1 MSIPESAEEVK
12 EGQTRDFPSGP
23 LVKNL
28 PCDAGDAGSIPDQG
42 SKTLHCCCLVA
53 KSRLT
58 FQPHGPPGSSV
69 HGIYQARMMEWV
81 AISFSRD
88 SSQPR
93 DQACVSYTGRQI
105 LYC

>member
-53 KSRLT
+53 KSHLT
-58 FQPHGPPGSSV
+58 FQPHGP
-69 HGIYQARMMEWV
+69 QAPLSMG
-81 AISFSRD
+81 F
-88 SSQPR
+88 
-93 DQACVSYTGRQI
+93 TRQE
-105 LYC
+105 

>member
-12 EGQTRDFPSGP
+12 EGQTRDFSSGP

-28 PCDAGDAGSIPDQG
+28 PCDAGDAGSIPGQG

-81 AISFSRD
+81 AISFSRA